1 MKTKKLTGGDCWQA
15 RRSKI
20 LLQGGF
26 LAKVLVDL
34 EKNPFVNYCKSCGNP
49 RGTGEVVKDCIELVM
64 RCCLDSAS
72 SYDDPKEQEEIFLS
86 FLECF
91 KAEFVTKHFDLKNSR
106 RI

>member
-72 SYDDPKEQEEIFLS
+72 LTTIQKSKKKYFCLFWSVLRQ
-86 FLECF
+86 
-91 KAEFVTKHFDLKNSR
+91 NS
-106 RI
+106 